1 MVKDINQ
8 TYAHTACSQL
18 LLGIKLDK
26 WEKPSLLNCP
36 HQCIDIPKSQYCI
49 MILNEKFDI
58 SIYQYVSHFTINYNT
73 QCSNWDFAIG
83 E

>member
-26 WEKPSLLNCP
+26 WEKPSL
-36 HQCIDIPKSQYCI
+36 QYDTV
-49 MILNEKFDI
+49 LRYLK
-58 SIYQYVSHFTINYNT
+58 
-73 QCSNWDFAIG
+73 
-83 E
+83 